1 MPHDFAAIREL
12 VDAAFGD
19 EDLSAFCC
27 DHCPRVYEQFTAG
40 QTKGARVRMLVD
52 YARRH
57 GLVDQ
62 LLAEVER
69 ANPHKYAE
77 FAPRLKTAVPVPRP
91 RIGCL
96 VAAVGMVLLV
106 GIGVGLVALGIK
118 GRDGTPSPRLTEPA
132 VAKPTPTPTPMPI
145 YQSGLITYISQ
156 DEGERR
162 LYALQPDGTPATLVE
177 GAVDAVILAVSPH
190 RDYLAIAQ
198 SDEVELTRSSDYLRF
213 IGGEGLSLVVVSAD
227 GQESTTVVEGVPLVS
242 ATYTPG
248 GELVV
253 AVLAD
258 STITYTVT
266 RVDGSGAREL
276 HRSHNVFV
284 TPEAVEEA
292 VEEP

>member
-1 MPHDFAAIREL
+1 MAYNFAAIREL

-19 EDLSAFCC
+19 EDLSEFCF
-27 DHCPRVYEQFTAG
+27 DHFPRVYEQFTAG
-40 QTKGARVRMLVD
+40 QTKGARVRMLVG

-77 FAPRLKTAVPVPRP
+77 FEPRLKATVPVPRP

-96 VAAVGMVLLV
+96 AAAVGMVLLV
-106 GIGVGLVALGIK
+106 GVGVGLVALGIK
-118 GRDGTPSPRLTEPA
+118 GWDGTPSPRPTESA
-132 VAKPTPTPTPMPI
+132 VAAPKPTPTHI
-145 YQSGLITYISQ
+145 YRSGLITYITQ
-156 DEGERR
+156 DGDERR
-162 LYALQPDGTPATLVE
+162 LHALQPDGTSATLVE
-177 GAVDAVILAVSPH
+177 GAADVVVLAVSPD
-190 RDYLAIAQ
+190 RGYLAIAR
-198 SDEVELTRSSDYLRF
+198 SDGEEFGGRSKYVRF

-227 GQESTTVVEGVPLVS
+227 GLESTTVVDNVPFLS
-242 ATYTPG
+242 ATYTPS

-253 AVLAD
+253 AVLGD

-266 RVDGSGAREL
+266 RVDGSGPREL
-276 HRSHNVFV
+276 YLSHNVFETSEPV
-284 TPEAVEEA
+284 VEP